1 MAEDVS
7 PFSHYPSRN
16 DMSKRASRNLKEEAI
31 RYALLATATLSIVTT
46 FGILLSLTGETLLFF
61 REVSIVEFL
70 TETEWTPLFL
80 IKKFG
85 IWPLVTATALVAF
98 IALAVAIPTGLLIAI
113 YLSEFAS
120 PRVRDVVKPV
130 LEVLAGVPT
139 VVYGYFALTLVTPI
153 LQEFIPGLR
162 IFNALSAGIVM
173 GIMIIPMVA
182 SLSEDAIGAVPQAL
196 REGAYGLGAT
206 RFEVAL
212 QVVVPAALSGIVA
225 SAVLALSRAVGETM
239 IVSIAAGQ
247 NPTFTLD
254 PRVPIETMTA
264 YIVQVSLG
272 DTPFASLEYRTIF
285 AVGAMLFFLT
295 FAMNIFAH
303 WFVRRF
309 REEYD

>member
-1 MAEDVS
+1 MAEDAS
-7 PFSHYPSRN
+7 PFSHYPSRS
-16 DMSKRASRNLKEEAI
+16 DMSRRASRNFKEEAI
-31 RYALLATATLSIVTT
+31 RYALLGTATLSIVTT
-46 FGILLSLTGETLLFF
+46 LGILFSLMGETFFFF
-61 REVSIVEFL
+61 REVSIFEFL
-70 TETEWTPLFL
+70 TETEWTPLFS

-113 YLSEFAS
+113 YLSEFAR
-120 PRVRDVVKPV
+120 PRVRDVIKPI

-206 RFEVAL
+206 RFEVAT

-285 AVGAMLFFLT
+285 AVGTMLFFLT

>member
-1 MAEDVS
+1 MADPVV
-7 PFSHYPSRN
+7 
-16 DMSKRASRNLKEEAI
+16 ASRFV
-31 RYALLATATLSIVTT
+31 LLDSVIGGAAA
-46 FGILLSLTGETLLFF
+46 G
-61 REVSIVEFL
+61 
-70 TETEWTPLFL
+70 
-80 IKKFG
+80 
-85 IWPLVTATALVAF
+85 LVV
-98 IALAVAIPTGLLIAI
+98 AVAVGFFGWMRHRFRRLRQWAALR
-113 YLSEFAS
+113 
-120 PRVRDVVKPV
+120 RVINQSYVDYTR
-130 LEVLAGVPT
+130 VPEIDRH
-139 VVYGYFALTLVTPI
+139 GP
-153 LQEFIPGLR
+153 
-162 IFNALSAGIVM
+162 
-173 GIMIIPMVA
+173 
-182 SLSEDAIGAVPQAL
+182 AL
-196 REGAYGLGAT
+196 REAAYGLGAT
-206 RFEVAL
+206 RFEVAT

-285 AVGAMLFFLT
+285 AVGTMLFFLT

>member
-1 MAEDVS
+1 MRS
-7 PFSHYPSRN
+7 WQ
-16 DMSKRASRNLKEEAI
+16 
-31 RYALLATATLSIVTT
+31 TATLSIVTT
-46 FGILLSLTGETLLFF
+46 LGILFSLMGETLFFF
-61 REVSIVEFL
+61 REVSILEFL
-70 TETEWTPLFL
+70 TETEWTPLFS

-113 YLSEFAS
+113 YLSEFAR

-173 GIMIIPMVA
+173 GVMIIPMVA

-206 RFEVAL
+206 RFEVAY
-212 QVVVPAALSGIVA
+212 PSRGPGGALRHRG
-225 SAVLALSRAVGETM
+225 
-239 IVSIAAGQ
+239 
-247 NPTFTLD
+247 
-254 PRVPIETMTA
+254 
-264 YIVQVSLG
+264 LG
-272 DTPFASLEYRTIF
+272 G
-285 AVGAMLFFLT
+285 VGALT
-295 FAMNIFAH
+295 RGWRNHDCLYRGGPKPHIHAGPPRADRDDDRVH
-303 WFVRRF
+303 CAGKPWRHAVCLA
-309 REEYD
+309 